1 MTTTIVDF
9 LDVLPGLLWLA
20 RPNGHVDIVSRY
32 WRESTGLDTSHST
45 GSQWQQAV
53 HPESLP
59 AVQDCWRLALDSGEP
74 RDVDAR
80 LRCTKGHYRWFC
92 IRFFPVTD
100 ARNGSL
106 CWCGMGLDIDD
117 RVRALERC
125 EALLAKAQ
133 TLSSSG
139 SFTWRTSTDEI
150 TWSEQV
156 YRLFEIDPATV
167 VTLDL
172 IGAHHLPED
181 LPLVADMVKKA
192 RAGEDWEYEHRLLM
206 KDGTIKY
213 LHTVAHATRSK
224 DGQIEYIGA
233 VHDVTRDRLS
243 EEALNKA
250 RSELAHVARVSSLG
264 ALTASIAHEVNQP
277 LAGIVTNTNTCLRML
292 GANPPNLDGALETAR
307 RTLRDANR
315 ASDVIVRL
323 RAMFSRTPGV
333 TELLDLNA
341 AASEVIA
348 LSRSELQR
356 GRVLV
361 RQHLDPDLPQVF
373 GDRIQLQQVILNLLL
388 NATQAMRDVEDRPRV
403 VQIRTERE
411 AVDRVRLSV
420 QDAGIGID
428 PRNIEQLFDAFF
440 TTKDGGMG
448 IGLSVSRTIVESHNG
463 RLWASRNDGPGAT
476 FAFSIPC
483 DEVATEP
490 MPQSYSHAG
499 QTSDANI

>member
-1 MTTTIVDF
+1 MRTTISDF
-9 LDVLPGLLWLA
+9 LDVVPGLLWLA
-20 RPNGHVDIVSRY
+20 RPNGDVDLVSRH
-32 WRESTGLDTSHST
+32 WSESTGLDASQST

-53 HPESLP
+53 HPDSLP
-59 AVQDCWRLALDSGEP
+59 AVQRCWQLALDSGEP
-74 RDVDAR
+74 LDVDAR
-80 LRCTKGHYRWFC
+80 MRCVKGQYRWLC
-92 IRFFPVTD
+92 VRFFPVTD
-100 ARNGSL
+100 APSGSRR
-106 CWCGMGLDIDD
+106 WCSMGFDIDD

-156 YRLFEIDPATV
+156 YRLFEIDPSTV

-172 IGAHHLPED
+172 IAAHHLPED
-181 LPLVADMVKKA
+181 LVLVADMVKKA

-206 KDGTIKY
+206 PDGTVKY
-213 LHTVAHATRSK
+213 LHTVANATRSK

-250 RSELAHVARVSSLG
+250 RSDLAHVARVSSLG

-323 RAMFSRTPGV
+323 RAMFSRAPGV

-348 LSRSELQR
+348 LSKSELQR
-356 GRVLV
+356 GRIIV
-361 RQHLDPDLPQVF
+361 RQQFAPDLPSVF

-388 NATQAMRDVEDRPRV
+388 NATQAMREVEDRPRLM
-403 VQIRTERE
+403 QIRTEPE
-411 AVDRVRLSV
+411 GKHRVRLSV

-428 PRNIEQLFDAFF
+428 PQNVEQLFDAFF
-440 TTKDGGMG
+440 TTKDSGMG

-463 RLWASRNDGPGAT
+463 RLWASQNDGPGAT

-483 DEVATEP
+483 NGATTEP
-490 MPQSYSHAG
+490 MPASSSNTG
-499 QTSDANI
+499 SMSDITW